1 MEVYRGHRIHNY
13 IKDDRDHNDYHFYSN
28 LKQLSNISNSEGC
41 NEETLQKLKLLY
53 YQILYHQ
60 FITQMEQNEL
70 QQYNS
75 TKCGLG

>member
-13 IKDDRDHNDYHFYSN
+13 IKDDRDHSDYHFYSN
-28 LKQLSNISNSEGC
+28 LKQLSNIEEC